1 MEYTHQSGSPEPEHT
16 PEAATD
22 AAREEVAEALER
34 LAFLAVRHLASRDIS
49 FTAAS
54 TLGRLDREGPA
65 RLTALAGDEGVSQ
78 PSMTQLIQRLERQ
91 ALVTRVDDP
100 QDRRVVLVAIT
111 DGGRA
116 LLAERRRD
124 RTARLAGLLA
134 TLPPEDEQALAAA
147 VRAAA
152 PALQRLATGA
162 GRTARKP
169 PGSSA
174 S

>member
-1 MEYTHQSGSPEPEHT
+1 MDYTHQSGSPET
-16 PEAATD
+16 PETESA

-65 RLTALAGDEGVSQ
+65 RLTALAADEGVAQ

-91 ALVTRVDDP
+91 DLVTRVDDP
-100 QDRRVVLVAIT
+100 HDGRVVLVAIT

-134 TLPPEDEQALAAA
+134 TLPPEDEQALATA

-162 GRTARKP
+162 GRTRRP